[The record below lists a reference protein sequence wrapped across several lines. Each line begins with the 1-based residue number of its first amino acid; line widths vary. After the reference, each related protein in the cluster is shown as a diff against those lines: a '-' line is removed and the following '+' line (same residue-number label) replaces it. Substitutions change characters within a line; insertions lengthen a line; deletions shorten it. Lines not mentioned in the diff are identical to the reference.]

1 MDDQRIS
8 LLKGD
13 LVEYTEYYYYPGT
26 TTSLNVNIRTGDIG
40 IVMDKVI
47 NALGYV
53 MYDVLWLRTGQTTR
67 HVRANLKLAYS
78 IKSD

>member
-1 MDDQRIS
+1 MDDQSIS

-53 MYDVLWLRTGQTTR
+53 MYDV
-67 HVRANLKLAYS
+67 
-78 IKSD
+78 